1 MLAMIPSHGHGPW
14 LAACALCVVGIA
26 LMMAVV
32 SCASDDADMF
42 GNVYPVECRGDL
54 SGVVASITRVPQ
66 FSLPHGALGATVM
79 VNGKSSIF
87 IEERLND
94 REYASVLKHER
105 CHALL
110 YSMGKDPQWHKV
122 SQ

>member
-1 MLAMIPSHGHGPW
+1 MFAMISSHGHGPW
-14 LAACALCVVGIA
+14 LTACALCVAGLA
-26 LMMAVV
+26 LVMAVA

-42 GNVYPVECRGDL
+42 GNVYPPECRGDL
-54 SGVVASITRVPQ
+54 SSVVASVARVPQ
-66 FSLPHGALGATVM
+66 FSLPHGALSVTVM

-110 YSMGKDPQWHKV
+110 YSMGKNPQWHKV
-122 SQ
+122 TK